1 MKSTDLRSLHGKKAA
16 KETFDEANVQRRRR
30 IYNVDDI
37 IRSDTMALFPRQCG
51 GGMPPMDQLAPAP
64 RESLE
69 TYYFGH
75 GGMCQAATA
84 NMMQHPIGVASS
96 SSSVPFMHVQ
106 MLHYMLQQKDQLIF
120 LMFLILALE
129 TLLLFK
135 RA

>member
-1 MKSTDLRSLHGKKAA
+1 MKSTDLRALHGKKAA
-16 KETFDEANVQRRRR
+16 KETFGEATVQRRRR

-64 RESLE
+64 REALE
-69 TYYFGH
+69 AYYFG
-75 GGMCQAATA
+75 GGGLCHAA
-84 NMMQHPIGVASS
+84 QQQQQP
-96 SSSVPFMHVQ
+96 SSSVPFLQVQ